1 MSFMNVKKS
10 VSNDQTVLALSGRLD
25 TLTAPGF
32 QQTLLTAIA
41 EGRDVVIDLAQVAY
55 VSSAGLRAL
64 LIGQK
69 SVSKHKRQMILR
81 HVASEIMD
89 VFDLTGFSSILTIE

>member
-1 MSFMNVKKS
+1 MNVKKS
-10 VSNDQTVLALSGRLD
+10 VSNEQTVLTLNGRLD

-41 EGRDVVIDLAQVAY
+41 ERRDVVLDFAQVAY

-69 SVSKHKRQMILR
+69 SISKHKRRMILQ
-81 HVASEIMD
+81 HVAREIMD
-89 VFDLTGFSSILTIE
+89 VFDMTGFSSILTIE